1 MPCWSIWSPIVS
13 NKPSIGN
20 PRIASTL
27 LLVFLAGAAA
37 GMLGMRYGLH
47 ARLHPVAAASAPRE
61 SSRNAVLQ
69 DFKTKLDLSAEQ
81 TDQIAVVLEDFSH
94 YYESLQDQLD
104 DLRSTGHSRIVQIL
118 QPGQREKFEKMMTEL
133 APQLG
138 ETKK

>member
-1 MPCWSIWSPIVS
+1 MS

-27 LLVFLAGAAA
+27 LLVFLAGTAT

-47 ARLHPVAAASAPRE
+47 ERLHRAAAATSPRE
-61 SSRNAVLQ
+61 ASREAVLQ
-69 DFKTKLDLSAEQ
+69 DFKTKLDLSPEQ

-118 QPGQREKFEKMMTEL
+118 QPGQREKFEKMMNEL

-138 ETKK
+138 GDTKK

>member
-1 MPCWSIWSPIVS
+1 MS

-27 LLVFLAGAAA
+27 LLVFLAGAAT

-47 ARLHPVAAASAPRE
+47 ARMHPVAAASSARE
-61 SSRNAVLQ
+61 SSRDAVLQ
-69 DFKTKLDLSAEQ
+69 DFRTKLDLSPEQ
-81 TDQIAVVLEDFSH
+81 TDQIAVVLQDFSH

>member
-1 MPCWSIWSPIVS
+1 MPCSSIWSPIVS

-47 ARLHPVAAASAPRE
+47 ARLHPVAASSAPRE
-61 SSRNAVLQ
+61 SNRNAVLQ
-69 DFKTKLDLSAEQ
+69 DFKSKLDLSPEQ